1 MQRKHVLAYLLFS
14 LFLFLLLPSC
24 FSPSSGEL
32 SKLVSEARYGE
43 LERMTATMLA
53 KRIDAVP
60 LFYRS
65 VALQQLDR
73 GEDAY
78 HVLELYFGMAKQEDQ
93 HMVEAHRMMCSLSLD
108 ANNPDKSISSARW
121 LQERSLLEEKEAG
134 SYYQALLMVGD
145 SIGSARVF
153 AQYLKDT
160 IEPYAY
166 ARMILSSGS
175 SREKIEEAFSPLS
188 GKQQLSLL
196 QSAASDT
203 LPQERVTLLLSFA
216 TPLEQAFE
224 GSVELVQVY
233 RLLETLYGY
242 ADVRVQ
248 QRKYSSLAQ
257 NFR

>member
-14 LFLFLLLPSC
+14 LFLFFLLSSC
-24 FSPSSGEL
+24 FLSSSGDIARLALDE
-32 SKLVSEARYGE
+32 RYGE
-43 LERMTATMLA
+43 LETKTAKLLSR
-53 KRIDAVP
+53 RIEAEP
-60 LFYRS
+60 LFYRV

-73 GEDAY
+73 EEEAFY
-78 HVLELYFGMAKQEDQ
+78 VLTLYFGMAKQEDQ
-93 HMVEAHRMMCSLSLD
+93 HMVEAHRMMCSLSLA
-108 ANNPDKSISSARW
+108 ANNPDISISSARW
-121 LQERSLLEEKEAG
+121 LEERSLLEENEAG

-188 GKQQLSLL
+188 GKEQLSLL

-203 LPQERVTLLLSFA
+203 LPQERATLLLSFA

-224 GSVELVQVY
+224 GSVDLVLVY
-233 RLLETLYGY
+233 RLLEALYDY
-242 ADVRVQ
+242 ADLRVP
-248 QRKYSSLAQ
+248 QRKYNTLAQ

>member
-14 LFLFLLLPSC
+14 LFLFLLLSSC

-32 SKLVSEARYGE
+32 TKLVADARYGE
-43 LERMTATMLA
+43 LERLTASMLA
-53 KRIDAVP
+53 KRIDAKP

-73 GEDAY
+73 KEDAY
-78 HVLELYFGMAKQEDQ
+78 HVLNLYFGMAEGDDE
-93 HMVEAHRMMCSLSLD
+93 HLVDAHRLMSSLSLEVT
-108 ANNPDKSISSARW
+108 NPIKGIASARW
-121 LQERSLLEEKEAG
+121 LEQLSLLTEKEAQA
-134 SYYQALLMVGD
+134 YYQALLMAGETTE
-145 SIGSARVF
+145 AERVF

-160 IEPYAY
+160 IEPYLY
-166 ARMILSSGS
+166 AKMVLGS
-175 SREKIEEAFSPLS
+175 FSDTKKIEEAFASLS
-188 GKQQLSLL
+188 QQDKLRLL
-196 QSAASDT
+196 QSIASVT
-203 LPQERVTLLLSFA
+203 LGQERAHLVLSLA

-224 GSVELVQVY
+224 GRVELVQVY